1 MKKLIELLA
10 AALVEEPDQLTV
22 EEKRSGKTTIYT
34 MLVAAP
40 DAGKLI
46 GRKGRTIKA
55 MRQVVRTV
63 AVHQGKRV
71 DLEVSAH
78 GEAAGGTLS
87 HSQDRG
93 GTGE

>member
-1 MKKLIELLA
+1 MKKLIEVLA
-10 AALVEEPDQLTV
+10 AALVEEPDQLLV
-22 EEKRSGKTTIYT
+22 EEKKSSRSSIYT

-55 MRQVVRTV
+55 LRQVVRAV

-71 DLEVSAH
+71 DLEVLAH
-78 GEAAGGTLS
+78 GEAAGGTLR

-93 GTGE
+93 GAGE